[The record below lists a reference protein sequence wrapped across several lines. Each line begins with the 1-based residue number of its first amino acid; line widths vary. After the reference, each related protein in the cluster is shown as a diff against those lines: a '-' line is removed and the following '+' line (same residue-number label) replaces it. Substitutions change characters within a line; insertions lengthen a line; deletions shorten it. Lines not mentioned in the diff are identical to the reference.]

1 MQAVL
6 SLNKQHSF
14 EPFTCLEFVCC
25 CLFLFCLGFFFS
37 GFLLLFF
44 GGDVVVVV
52 VVVWGGKL
60 VCFSPSL
67 MSQLLQQFGL
77 LLPYLA
83 FHYLSII
90 TAVNCDC

>member
-1 MQAVL
+1 MFGV
-6 SLNKQHSF
+6 
-14 EPFTCLEFVCC
+14 CLLLFVFI
-25 CLFLFCLGFFFS
+25 LFGFF
-37 GFLLLFF
+37 GFLLLLLFLVVTLLFF
-44 GGDVVVVV
+44 VVVVV
-52 VVVWGGKL
+52 VVFLGGKL

-67 MSQLLQQFGL
+67 MSHLLQQFGL